1 MRRNP
6 FDELEEMLDRVSKQ
20 VEEGMTSGGLQVP
33 GSVPVDVAD
42 RGEAYVVTV
51 DLPGYD
57 TADVELT
64 FAEGTL
70 RIEGER
76 ADETELE
83 TTDDGDRGR
92 YLRRERTRRSVN
104 RRIRLPDP
112 VDEESISASYENGVL
127 TVRLPKVVGESGSR
141 AIDID

>member
-6 FDELEEMLDRVSKQ
+6 FDELEEMLERVSQQ
-20 VEEGMTSGGLQVP
+20 VEEGMTTGGLQVP
-33 GSVPVDVAD
+33 GSVPVDVVD
-42 RGEAYVVTV
+42 TGEEYVVTA

-57 TADVELT
+57 TTEVDLT

-70 RIEGER
+70 RLEAER
-76 ADETELE
+76 TEE
-83 TTDDGDRGR
+83 VTAESER

-112 VDEESISASYENGVL
+112 VDEESISAGYENGVL
-127 TVRLPKVVGESGSR
+127 TVRLSKLSGPGSSR
-141 AIDID
+141 EIDIE